1 MIVVSGK
8 RLKELRKKKGISV
21 EEIAKLTNSSVS
33 SVRRWEEND
42 SLSDIDTFFVLKN
55 FYGVEWEDLLLQDG
69 EQMEK
74 REEIAKP
81 CASRLL
87 DRTDILLL
95 LSMVGCVL
103 LFVGLFVFAVSARDF
118 SHCQVWE
125 WYFYPEMEYIPF
137 HVFRLFVIGSIIGF
151 ILSLNE
157 YVKRGKNK

>member
-8 RLKELRKKKGISV
+8 KLKELRKKKGISV

-42 SLSDIDTFFVLKN
+42 SLSDIDTVFVLKN
-55 FYGVEWEDLLLQDG
+55 FYGVEWEDLLLKDG
-69 EQMEK
+69 EQMAK
-74 REEIAKP
+74 REEIAKS
-81 CASRLL
+81 CASRPL

-103 LFVGLFVFAVSARDF
+103 LFVGLFVFAVCTGDSRWGA
-118 SHCQVWE
+118 WE

-157 YVKRGKNK
+157 YLKRGKNK